1 MLIPNIS
8 NTTQAQQPASIT
20 NDRLASNGKP
30 DVVSPTPSVASELPE
45 IAAQQVA
52 KQQASAT
59 QLKNAVENINQML
72 QQANKDIEFSVDDST
87 KKSIIKVVDSTS
99 GDLIRQFPSEEGLSL
114 TRAIDRI
121 QNGLLLTQ
129 KA

>member
-8 NTTQAQQPASIT
+8 NTTQAQPPASLA
-20 NDRLASNGKP
+20 NDRLASKDEPG
-30 DVVSPTPSVASELPE
+30 VLVSTPSVALELPE
-45 IAAQQVA
+45 IAAQEVA
-52 KQQASAT
+52 KQQTSAT
-59 QLKNAVENINQML
+59 QLKSAVDNINQML
-72 QQANKDIEFSVDDST
+72 QQADKDVEFRVDDST
-87 KKSIIKVVDSTS
+87 KKSVIKVVDSTT

>member
-8 NTTQAQQPASIT
+8 NTTQAQQPASLA
-20 NDRLASNGKP
+20 NDRLASNGEP
-30 DVVSPTPSVASELPE
+30 GVLVSTPSGALELPE

-52 KQQASAT
+52 KQQTPAT
-59 QLKNAVENINQML
+59 QLKSAVDNINKML
-72 QQANKDIEFSVDDST
+72 QQADKDVEFRVDDST
-87 KKSIIKVVDSTS
+87 KKSIIKVVDSTT

>member
-8 NTTQAQQPASIT
+8 NTTQAQQPANLT
-20 NDRLASNGKP
+20 NDRLVNNGESV
-30 DVVSPTPSVASELPE
+30 VVSTPSVAIE

-52 KQQASAT
+52 EQQPSAT
-59 QLKNAVENINQML
+59 QLQSAVDNINQML
-72 QQANKDIEFSVDDST
+72 KQTNKGVEFSVDDST
-87 KKSIIKVVDSTS
+87 KKSIIKVVDSTT
-99 GDLIRQFPSEEGLSL
+99 GDLIRQFPTEEGLSL

-121 QNGLLLTQ
+121 QHGLLLTQ

>member
-8 NTTQAQQPASIT
+8 NTTQAQQPASLT
-20 NDRLASNGKP
+20 NDRLASNGEP
-30 DVVSPTPSVASELPE
+30 GVVVSTPSVALESPE
-45 IAAQQVA
+45 IAAQQVT
-52 KQQASAT
+52 KQQTPAT
-59 QLKNAVENINQML
+59 QLKNAVDNINQML
-72 QQANKDIEFSVDDST
+72 QQTNKNIEFSVDDST
-87 KKSIIKVVDSTS
+87 KKSIIKVVDSTT

>member
-8 NTTQAQQPASIT
+8 NTTQAQQPASLT

-30 DVVSPTPSVASELPE
+30 GVVIPTPNVALELPE
-45 IAAQQVA
+45 IAAQKVA
-52 KQQASAT
+52 KQQTSAT
-59 QLKNAVENINQML
+59 QLKSAVDNINQML
-72 QQANKDIEFSVDDST
+72 QQADKDVEFRVDDST
-87 KKSIIKVVDSTS
+87 KKSVIKVVDSTT

>member
-8 NTTQAQQPASIT
+8 NTTQAQQPASLANT
-20 NDRLASNGKP
+20 RLASNGELGV
-30 DVVSPTPSVASELPE
+30 VVSTPGTAEELPK
-45 IAAQQVA
+45 IAIQQVA
-52 KQQASAT
+52 EPQPSST
-59 QLKNAVENINQML
+59 QLQSAVDNINKML
-72 QQANKDIEFSVDDST
+72 MQDNKGVEFSVDSST
-87 KKSIIKVVDSTS
+87 KKSVVKVVDSTT

>member
-8 NTTQAQQPASIT
+8 NTTQAQQPANIT
-20 NDRLASNGKP
+20 NDRLANNGEP
-30 DVVSPTPSVASELPE
+30 VVVSTPSVAIE

-52 KQQASAT
+52 EQQPSTT
-59 QLKNAVENINQML
+59 QLKSAVDNINQML
-72 QQANKDIEFSVDDST
+72 KQTNKGVEFSVDDST
-87 KKSIIKVVDSTS
+87 KKSIIKVVDSTT

>member
-1 MLIPNIS
+1 MLNPNIS
-8 NTTQAQQPASIT
+8 NTIQAPQPT
-20 NDRLASNGKP
+20 NLANTRLASNGESGV
-30 DVVSPTPSVASELPE
+30 VVSAPSTAVEVPQIATP
-45 IAAQQVA
+45 
-52 KQQASAT
+52 QASGPQPSST
-59 QLKNAVENINQML
+59 QLQSAVDNINKML
-72 QQANKDIEFSVDDST
+72 MQDNKGVEFSVDSST
-87 KKSIIKVVDSTS
+87 KKSIVKVVDSTT

>member
-8 NTTQAQQPASIT
+8 NTTQAQQPASLT
-20 NDRLASNGKP
+20 NDRLASNGEP
-30 DVVSPTPSVASELPE
+30 VVVISPSVAVELPK
-45 IAAQQVA
+45 IAAQVA
-52 KQQASAT
+52 EQQPSAT
-59 QLKNAVENINQML
+59 QLQSAVDNINKML
-72 QQANKDIEFSVDDST
+72 MQDNKGVEFSVDSST
-87 KKSIIKVVDSTS
+87 KKSIVKVVDSTT